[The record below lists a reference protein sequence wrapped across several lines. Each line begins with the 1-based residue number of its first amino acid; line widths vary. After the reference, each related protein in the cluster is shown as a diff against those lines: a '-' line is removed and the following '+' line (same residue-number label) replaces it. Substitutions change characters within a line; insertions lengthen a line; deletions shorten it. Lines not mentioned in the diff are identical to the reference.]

1 MNAANVW
8 SLVLDFFTGRMPY
21 HYEMRAFAMAL
32 QGSLIVKN
40 GPNKMGEMD
49 PFHALALS
57 TIFGFGGSWF
67 TGMWLGKPTSM
78 ISNGDV
84 NITLCLLA
92 FGLVNYTPVSTLLNK
107 ILPLKMCM
115 VSFAQLFRSLGM
127 IAFITQAYNEVG
139 ASKYYPTPILGPVL
153 YGALLG
159 NMGGFF
165 MKGFEGHLKNG
176 VPWSFQNGVVVGL
189 LFHLFVH
196 DQEGFLGSFLRD
208 QVHKVSNFFVA
219 PEEDGTLVVFGQPI
233 DDKTFAVFCTNLF
246 VNISGILHMPEF
258 LGPTFNPILSPI
270 RWMGRTLKTTTR
282 STSEPKRKAA

>member
-176 VPWSFQNGVVVGL
+176 VPWSFQNGKSHIADVL
-189 LFHLFVH
+189 LCGILQNLTPTLFFLRCCCWVAVSFVCARSRRFS
-196 DQEGFLGSFLRD
+196 GFVLERPSSQGVQFFRRTRRGWCLGSL
-208 QVHKVSNFFVA
+208 
-219 PEEDGTLVVFGQPI
+219 
-233 DDKTFAVFCTNLF
+233 
-246 VNISGILHMPEF
+246 
-258 LGPTFNPILSPI
+258 
-270 RWMGRTLKTTTR
+270 W
-282 STSEPKRKAA
+282 STDR